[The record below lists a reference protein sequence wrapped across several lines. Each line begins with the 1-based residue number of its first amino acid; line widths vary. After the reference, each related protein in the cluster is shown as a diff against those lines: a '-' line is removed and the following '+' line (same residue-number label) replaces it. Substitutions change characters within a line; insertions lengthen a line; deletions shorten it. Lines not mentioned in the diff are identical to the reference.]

1 MTRLEYQTAA
11 IPDDWNAGR
20 LESRKHLSAPPAE
33 ITSSWPKTADADS
46 LSKPDR
52 KFRGAQYSG
61 FGNF

>member
-1 MTRLEYQTAA
+1 MTRLEYQTAE
-11 IPDDWNAGR
+11 IPDDWNSGNTFLR
-20 LESRKHLSAPPAE
+20 RPRN
-33 ITSSWPKTADADS
+33 TSSWPKTADADS